1 MQEDQ
6 EQSVVAL
13 IVNSPRGK
21 IPPSGLTQEPTK
33 NRPDPPRVVRGR
45 ESRGRSGVGR
55 GGGGRGD
62 IGRWGRKTPP
72 PPQRRQDCQEASDS
86 GDETEAKEAELNDEG
101 ERYGENSRGAPLEVV
116 SVGGNFTPH
125 GEKHGHPRLY
135 PRT

>member
-6 EQSVVAL
+6 EQYVVAL
-13 IVNSPRGK
+13 IVNSPPGK
-21 IPPSGLTQEPTK
+21 IPPSGLAPEPTK

-62 IGRWGRKTPP
+62 IGRWGSKTPP

-86 GDETEAKEAELNDEG
+86 GDETEAKEAEVNEEG
-101 ERYGENSRGAPLEVV
+101 DRYSETPRGAPVEVV
-116 SVGGNFTPH
+116 SVGENFTPPR
-125 GEKHGHPRLY
+125 EKYRHPRIY